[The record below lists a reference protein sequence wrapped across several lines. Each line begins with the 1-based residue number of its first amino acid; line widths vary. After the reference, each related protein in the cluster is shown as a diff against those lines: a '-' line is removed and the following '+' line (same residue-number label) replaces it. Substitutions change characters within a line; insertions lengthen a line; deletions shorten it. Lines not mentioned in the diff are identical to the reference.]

1 MNCEQAKELFS
12 EMLIGSLDD
21 SARAELEAHLKSCPL
36 CREETMGLQSV
47 WEKLAALPEGQP
59 GTGLDG
65 RVKATIEAYQEGI
78 KHGAFATARRQ
89 TLVGWLG
96 SLWPKQPALQFAMA
110 ILFFV
115 LGFFIGPRIARTQR
129 DNAGTSTSNQPGVA
143 QLREEIASTKQLVA
157 LSLLQQP
164 SASERLRGVEWASG
178 LNDPNEQVLAS
189 LLRVLELDSNIN
201 VRLAVVDTLQQFV
214 QNPRVRTGLIQA
226 LARPQSPLVQIDLIH
241 VMVRLKEKDSV
252 VVLKALLQDADIN
265 PTVRER
271 AEWAL
276 QKLS

>member
-1 MNCEQAKELFS
+1 MNCERAKELFP
-12 EMLIGSLDD
+12 EVLIGGLDE
-21 SARAELEAHLKSCPL
+21 SARAELEAHLRSCAL
-36 CREETMGLQSV
+36 CREENAGLQSV

-59 GTGLDG
+59 GAGLDG
-65 RVKATIEAYQEGI
+65 RVKMTIEAYREGM
-78 KHGAFATARRQ
+78 KEAKRGMARRP

-96 SLWPKQPALQFAMA
+96 SLWPKQPAWQLAIA

-115 LGFFIGPRIARTQR
+115 LGFLIGPGIVRPQR
-129 DNAGTSTSNQPGVA
+129 DRPGTS
-143 QLREEIASTKQLVA
+143 QLREEIASIKQLTA

-164 SASERLRGVEWASG
+164 SASERLRGVEWASR
-178 LNDPNEQVLAS
+178 LDEPNEQVLSA
-189 LLRVLELDSNIN
+189 LLRVVELDSNVN
-201 VRLAVVDTLQQFV
+201 VRLAAVDTLQQFIRD
-214 QNPRVRTGLIQA
+214 PRVRTGLINA

-252 VVLKALLQDADIN
+252 VVLRALLQDAEVN

-271 AEWAL
+271 VEWAL